1 MARSRERFL
10 PYVLVSPIL
19 IVILALGLYPFVF
32 VIWLSFQ
39 TWTAATQPVFVGL
52 ENFYEIIFRDQTFRD
67 VLDNTLVYVAS
78 AVTAEFLIGLG
89 LALLLNREFKGKR
102 VIAPLIYFP
111 MIVTPVAVGLTF
123 RIMYNIEYG
132 PFTYFLDLL
141 GLPPVKWIA
150 SATYS
155 LFSLILVDIWQ
166 WTPFMF
172 LVLLA
177 GLQIVPKECIEASQ
191 LDGASYWQ
199 RFRHITLPFLR
210 GSIAVALLIRM
221 IDAFKAF
228 DIIYTV
234 TEGGPGTS
242 SAVLSFFTYIVGFRR
257 FSLGYAAAMSIILF
271 LLILIP
277 TQLLF
282 RRLRRKPELG

>member
-1 MARSRERFL
+1 LAKRTQAIL
-10 PYVLVSPIL
+10 PYALISPIL
-19 IVILALGLYPFVF
+19 IIILALGLYPFLY

-39 TWTAATQPVFVGL
+39 MQTASTKPVFVGL
-52 ENFYEIIFRDQTFRD
+52 QNFYEIFLDSTFRE
-67 VLDNTLVYVAS
+67 VIGNTLVYVVS
-78 AVTAEFLIGLG
+78 TVVAEFVIGLG
-89 LALLLNREFKGKR
+89 LALMLNREFKGKR
-102 VIAPLIYFP
+102 IIAPLIYLP

-123 RIMYNIEYG
+123 RIIYNVEYG
-132 PFTYFLDLL
+132 PLTYFLSLV
-141 GLPPVKWIA
+141 GLSPIRWVA
-150 SATYS
+150 SATYA

-177 GLQIVPKECIEASQ
+177 GLQNVSPECVEASQ

-210 GSIAVALLIRM
+210 GSIAVAVLIRM

-242 SAVLSFFTYIVGFRR
+242 STVISFFTYILAFRR
-257 FSLGYAAAMSIILF
+257 FSLGSAAAMSLVLF
-271 LLILIP
+271 FFILIP
-277 TQLLF
+277 TQLLL
-282 RRLRRKPELG
+282 RRLRRPA

>member
-1 MARSRERFL
+1 MAKRTQAIL
-10 PYVLVSPIL
+10 PYALISPIL
-19 IVILALGLYPFVF
+19 IAILALGLYPFLY

-39 TWTAATQPVFVGL
+39 MQTASTKPVFVGL
-52 ENFYEIIFRDQTFRD
+52 QNFLEIFLDSTFRE
-67 VLDNTLVYVAS
+67 VIGNTLVYVVS
-78 AVTAEFLIGLG
+78 TVVTEFMIGLG

-102 VIAPLIYFP
+102 IIAPLIYLP

-123 RIMYNIEYG
+123 RIIYNVEYG
-132 PFTYFLDLL
+132 PLTYFLSLV
-141 GLPPVKWIA
+141 GLSPVLWVA
-150 SATYS
+150 SATYA

-177 GLQIVPKECIEASQ
+177 GLQNVSPECVEASQ

-210 GSIAVALLIRM
+210 GSIAVAVLIRM

-242 SAVLSFFTYIVGFRR
+242 STVISFFTYILAFRR
-257 FSLGYAAAMSIILF
+257 FSLGSAAAMSLVLF
-271 LLILIP
+271 ILILIP
-277 TQLLF
+277 TQLLL
-282 RRLRRKPELG
+282 RRLRRPT

>member
-1 MARSRERFL
+1 LVKRTQAIL
-10 PYVLVSPIL
+10 PYALISPIL
-19 IVILALGLYPFVF
+19 IAILALGLYPFLY

-39 TWTAATQPVFVGL
+39 MQTASTKPVFVGL
-52 ENFYEIIFRDQTFRD
+52 QNFYEIFLDSTFRE
-67 VLDNTLVYVAS
+67 VIGNTLVYVVS
-78 AVTAEFLIGLG
+78 TVVTEFLIGLG

-102 VIAPLIYFP
+102 IIAPLIYLP

-123 RIMYNIEYG
+123 RTIFNVEYG
-132 PFTYFLDLL
+132 PLTYFLSLV
-141 GLPPVKWIA
+141 GLSPVRWVA
-150 SATYS
+150 SATYA

-177 GLQIVPKECIEASQ
+177 GLQNVSPECVEASQ

-210 GSIAVALLIRM
+210 GSIAVAVLIRM

-242 SAVLSFFTYIVGFRR
+242 STVISFFTYILAFRR
-257 FSLGYAAAMSIILF
+257 FSLGSAAAMSLVLF
-271 LLILIP
+271 FLILIP
-277 TQLLF
+277 TQLLL
-282 RRLRRKPELG
+282 RRLRRPA

>member
-1 MARSRERFL
+1 MAKRTQAIL
-10 PYVLVSPIL
+10 PYALISPIL
-19 IVILALGLYPFVF
+19 IAILALGLYPFLY

-39 TWTAATQPVFVGL
+39 MQTASTKPVFVGL
-52 ENFYEIIFRDQTFRD
+52 QNFYEIFLDPTFRE
-67 VLDNTLVYVAS
+67 VIGNTLVYVVS
-78 AVTAEFLIGLG
+78 TVVTEFMIGLG

-102 VIAPLIYFP
+102 IIAPLIYLP

-123 RIMYNIEYG
+123 RIIYNVEYG
-132 PFTYFLDLL
+132 PLTYFLSLV
-141 GLPPVKWIA
+141 GLSPVLWVA
-150 SATYS
+150 SATYA

-177 GLQIVPKECIEASQ
+177 GLQNVSPECVEASQ

-210 GSIAVALLIRM
+210 GSIAVAVLIRM

-242 SAVLSFFTYIVGFRR
+242 STVISFFTYILAFRR
-257 FSLGYAAAMSIILF
+257 FSLGSAAAMSLVLF
-271 LLILIP
+271 ILILIP
-277 TQLLF
+277 TQLLL
-282 RRLRRKPELG
+282 RRLRRPT

>member
-1 MARSRERFL
+1 MAKRTQAIL
-10 PYVLVSPIL
+10 PYALISPIL
-19 IVILALGLYPFVF
+19 IAILALGLYPFLY

-39 TWTAATQPVFVGL
+39 MQTASTKPVFVGL
-52 ENFYEIIFRDQTFRD
+52 QNFLEIFLDSTFRE
-67 VLDNTLVYVAS
+67 VIGNTLVYVVS
-78 AVTAEFLIGLG
+78 TVVTEFLIGLG

-102 VIAPLIYFP
+102 IIAPLIYLP

-123 RIMYNIEYG
+123 RIIYNVEYG
-132 PFTYFLDLL
+132 PLTYFLSLV
-141 GLPPVKWIA
+141 GLSPVLWVA
-150 SATYS
+150 SATYA

-177 GLQIVPKECIEASQ
+177 GLQNVSPECVEASQ

-210 GSIAVALLIRM
+210 GSIAVAVLIRM

-242 SAVLSFFTYIVGFRR
+242 STVISFFTYILAFRR
-257 FSLGYAAAMSIILF
+257 FSLGSAAAMSLVLF
-271 LLILIP
+271 ILILIP
-277 TQLLF
+277 TQLLL
-282 RRLRRKPELG
+282 RRLRRPT

>member
-1 MARSRERFL
+1 LVKRTEAIL
-10 PYVLVSPIL
+10 PYALISPIL
-19 IVILALGLYPFVF
+19 IAILALGLYPFLY

-39 TWTAATQPVFVGL
+39 TQTASTKPVFVGL
-52 ENFYEIIFRDQTFRD
+52 QNFYEIFLDSTFRE
-67 VLDNTLVYVAS
+67 VIGNTLVYVVS
-78 AVTAEFLIGLG
+78 TVVAEFLIGLG

-102 VIAPLIYFP
+102 IIAPLIYLP

-123 RIMYNIEYG
+123 RIIYNVQYG
-132 PFTYFLDLL
+132 PLTYFLSLV
-141 GLPPVKWIA
+141 GLSPVLWVA
-150 SATYS
+150 SATYA

-177 GLQIVPKECIEASQ
+177 GLQNVSPECVEASQ

-210 GSIAVALLIRM
+210 GSIAVAVLIRM

-242 SAVLSFFTYIVGFRR
+242 STVISFFTYILAFRR
-257 FSLGYAAAMSIILF
+257 FTLGSAAAMSLVLF
-271 LLILIP
+271 ILILIP
-277 TQLLF
+277 TQLLLQ
-282 RRLRRKPELG
+282 RLRRPT

>member
-1 MARSRERFL
+1 LPRSTERFL
-10 PYVLVSPIL
+10 PYALLSPIL
-19 IVILALGLYPFVF
+19 IVILALGLYPFLY

-39 TWTAATQPVFVGL
+39 TQTASTTPIFVGL

-67 VLDNTLVYVAS
+67 VFGNTLVYVVS
-78 AVTAEFLIGLG
+78 VVTAEFLIGLG

-102 VIAPLIYFP
+102 IIAPLIYLP
-111 MIVTPVAVGLTF
+111 MMVTPVAVGLTF
-123 RIMYNIEYG
+123 RIMYNVEYG

-141 GLPPVKWIA
+141 GLPAIPWIA
-150 SATYS
+150 SATYA
-155 LFSLILVDIWQ
+155 LFSLIVVDIWE

-177 GLQIVPKECIEASQ
+177 GLQIVPRECVEASQ

-210 GSIAVALLIRM
+210 SSIAVALLIRM

-242 SAVLSFFTYIVGFRR
+242 SAVLSFFTYIVGFRW
-257 FSLGYAAAMSIILF
+257 FSLGYAAAMSLILF
-271 LLILIP
+271 FLILIP

-282 RRLRRKPELG
+282 RRLRRKP

>member
-1 MARSRERFL
+1 LAKRTQAIL
-10 PYVLVSPIL
+10 PYALISPIL
-19 IVILALGLYPFVF
+19 IAILALGLYPFLY

-39 TWTAATQPVFVGL
+39 MQTASTKPVFVGL
-52 ENFYEIIFRDQTFRD
+52 QNFLEIFLDSTFRE
-67 VLDNTLVYVAS
+67 VIGNTLVYVVS
-78 AVTAEFLIGLG
+78 TVVTEFMIGLG

-102 VIAPLIYFP
+102 IIASLIYLP

-123 RIMYNIEYG
+123 RIIYNVEYG
-132 PFTYFLDLL
+132 PLTYFLSLV
-141 GLPPVKWIA
+141 GLSPVLWVA
-150 SATYS
+150 SATYA

-177 GLQIVPKECIEASQ
+177 GLQNVSPECVEASQ

-210 GSIAVALLIRM
+210 GSIAVAVLIRM

-242 SAVLSFFTYIVGFRR
+242 STVISFFTYILAFRR
-257 FSLGYAAAMSIILF
+257 FSLGSAAAMSLVLF
-271 LLILIP
+271 ILILIP
-277 TQLLF
+277 TQLLL
-282 RRLRRKPELG
+282 RRLRRPT

>member
-1 MARSRERFL
+1 MVKRTQAIL
-10 PYVLVSPIL
+10 PYALISPIL
-19 IVILALGLYPFVF
+19 IAILALGLYPFLY

-39 TWTAATQPVFVGL
+39 MQTASTKPVFVGL
-52 ENFYEIIFRDQTFRD
+52 QNFYEIFLDSTFRE
-67 VLDNTLVYVAS
+67 VIGNTLVYVVS
-78 AVTAEFLIGLG
+78 TVVTEFLIGLG

-102 VIAPLIYFP
+102 IIAPLIYLP

-123 RIMYNIEYG
+123 RTIFNVEYG
-132 PFTYFLDLL
+132 PLTYFLSLV
-141 GLPPVKWIA
+141 GLSPVRWVA
-150 SATYS
+150 SATYA

-177 GLQIVPKECIEASQ
+177 GLQNVSPECVEASQ

-210 GSIAVALLIRM
+210 GSIAVAVLIRM

-242 SAVLSFFTYIVGFRR
+242 STVISFFTYILAFRR
-257 FSLGYAAAMSIILF
+257 FSLGSAAAMSLVLF
-271 LLILIP
+271 FLILIP
-277 TQLLF
+277 TQLLL
-282 RRLRRKPELG
+282 RRLRRPT

>member
-1 MARSRERFL
+1 MAKRTQAIL
-10 PYVLVSPIL
+10 PYALISPIL
-19 IVILALGLYPFVF
+19 IAILALGLYPFLY

-39 TWTAATQPVFVGL
+39 MQTASTKPVFVGL
-52 ENFYEIIFRDQTFRD
+52 QNFYEIFLDSTFRE
-67 VLDNTLVYVAS
+67 VIGNTLVYVVS
-78 AVTAEFLIGLG
+78 TVVTEFLIGLG

-102 VIAPLIYFP
+102 IIAPLIYLP

-123 RIMYNIEYG
+123 RIIYNVEYG
-132 PFTYFLDLL
+132 PLTYLL
-141 GLPPVKWIA
+141 SLVGLSPVLWVA
-150 SATYS
+150 SATYA

-177 GLQIVPKECIEASQ
+177 GLQNVSPECVEASQ

-210 GSIAVALLIRM
+210 GSIAVAVLIRM

-242 SAVLSFFTYIVGFRR
+242 STVISFFTYILAFRR
-257 FSLGYAAAMSIILF
+257 FSLGSAAAMSLVLF
-271 LLILIP
+271 FLILIP
-277 TQLLF
+277 TQLLL
-282 RRLRRKPELG
+282 RRLRRRT

>member
-1 MARSRERFL
+1 LAKRTQAIL
-10 PYVLVSPIL
+10 PYALISPIL
-19 IVILALGLYPFVF
+19 IIILALGLYPFLY

-39 TWTAATQPVFVGL
+39 MQTASTKPVFVGL
-52 ENFYEIIFRDQTFRD
+52 QNFYEIFLDPTFHD
-67 VLDNTLVYVAS
+67 VIENTVIYVAS
-78 AVTAEFLIGLG
+78 AVITEFLLGLG

-102 VIAPLIYFP
+102 IIAPLIYLP

-123 RIMYNIEYG
+123 RIIYNVEYG
-132 PFTYFLDLL
+132 PLTYFLSLV
-141 GLPPVKWIA
+141 GLPPVRWVA
-150 SATYS
+150 SATYA
-155 LFSLILVDIWQ
+155 LFSLIMVDIWQ

-177 GLQIVPKECIEASQ
+177 GLQNVSPECLEASQ

-210 GSIAVALLIRM
+210 GSIAVAVLIRM

-242 SAVLSFFTYIVGFRR
+242 STVISFFTYILAFRR
-257 FSLGYAAAMSIILF
+257 FSLGSAAAMSLVLF
-271 LLILIP
+271 FFILIP
-277 TQLLF
+277 TQLLL
-282 RRLRRKPELG
+282 RRLRRRA

>member
-1 MARSRERFL
+1 LAKRTQAIL
-10 PYVLVSPIL
+10 PYALISPIL
-19 IVILALGLYPFVF
+19 IAILALGLYPFLY

-39 TWTAATQPVFVGL
+39 MQTASTKPVFVGL
-52 ENFYEIIFRDQTFRD
+52 QNFYEIFLDSTFRE
-67 VLDNTLVYVAS
+67 VIGNTLVYVVS
-78 AVTAEFLIGLG
+78 TVVTEFLIGLG

-102 VIAPLIYFP
+102 IIAPLIYLP

-123 RIMYNIEYG
+123 RIIYNVEYG
-132 PFTYFLDLL
+132 PLTYLL
-141 GLPPVKWIA
+141 SLVGLSPVLWVA
-150 SATYS
+150 SATYA

-177 GLQIVPKECIEASQ
+177 GLQNVSPECVEASQ

-210 GSIAVALLIRM
+210 GSIAVAVLIRM

-242 SAVLSFFTYIVGFRR
+242 STVISFFTYILAFRR
-257 FSLGYAAAMSIILF
+257 FSLGSAAAMSLVLF
-271 LLILIP
+271 FLILIP
-277 TQLLF
+277 TQLLL
-282 RRLRRKPELG
+282 RRLRRRT

>member
-1 MARSRERFL
+1 MAKRTQAIL
-10 PYVLVSPIL
+10 PYALISPIL
-19 IVILALGLYPFVF
+19 IAILALGLYPFLY

-39 TWTAATQPVFVGL
+39 MQTASTKPVFVGL
-52 ENFYEIIFRDQTFRD
+52 QNFYEIFLDSTFRE
-67 VLDNTLVYVAS
+67 VIGNTLVYVVS
-78 AVTAEFLIGLG
+78 TVVTEFMIGLG

-102 VIAPLIYFP
+102 IIAPLIYLP

-123 RIMYNIEYG
+123 RIIYNVEYG
-132 PFTYFLDLL
+132 PLTYFLSLV
-141 GLPPVKWIA
+141 GLSPVLWVA
-150 SATYS
+150 SATYA

-177 GLQIVPKECIEASQ
+177 GLQNVSPECVEASQ

-210 GSIAVALLIRM
+210 GSIAVAVLIRM

-242 SAVLSFFTYIVGFRR
+242 STVISFFTYILAFRR
-257 FSLGYAAAMSIILF
+257 FSLGSAAAMSLVLF
-271 LLILIP
+271 ILILIP
-277 TQLLF
+277 TQLLL
-282 RRLRRKPELG
+282 RRLRRPT

>member
-1 MARSRERFL
+1 LAKRTQAIL
-10 PYVLVSPIL
+10 PYALISPIL
-19 IVILALGLYPFVF
+19 IAILALGLYPFLY

-39 TWTAATQPVFVGL
+39 MQTASTKPVFVGL
-52 ENFYEIIFRDQTFRD
+52 QNFLEIFLDSTFRE
-67 VLDNTLVYVAS
+67 VIGNTLVYVVS
-78 AVTAEFLIGLG
+78 TVVTEFLIGLG

-102 VIAPLIYFP
+102 IIAPLIYLP

-123 RIMYNIEYG
+123 RIIYNVEYG
-132 PFTYFLDLL
+132 PLTYFLSLV
-141 GLPPVKWIA
+141 GLSPVLWVA
-150 SATYS
+150 SATYA

-177 GLQIVPKECIEASQ
+177 GLQNVSPECVEASQ

-210 GSIAVALLIRM
+210 GSIAVAVLIRM

-242 SAVLSFFTYIVGFRR
+242 STVISFFTYILAFRR
-257 FSLGYAAAMSIILF
+257 FSLGSAAAMSLVLF
-271 LLILIP
+271 ILILIP
-277 TQLLF
+277 TQLLL
-282 RRLRRKPELG
+282 RRLRRPT

>member
-1 MARSRERFL
+1 LAKRTESIL
-10 PYVLVSPIL
+10 PYLLVSPIL
-19 IVILALGLYPFVF
+19 IVILALGLYPFLY

-39 TWTAATQPVFVGL
+39 MRTASTGPVFVGL
-52 ENFYEIIFRDQTFRD
+52 QNYYEILLDQTFHD
-67 VLDNTLVYVAS
+67 VIGNTLVYVAS
-78 AVTAEFLIGLG
+78 TVITEFLIGLG
-89 LALLLNREFKGKR
+89 LALMLNRQFKGKR
-102 VIAPLIYFP
+102 IIAPLIYLP

-123 RIMYNIEYG
+123 RTIYNVEYG
-132 PFTYFLDLL
+132 PLTYFLALL
-141 GLPPVKWIA
+141 GLPPVRWIA
-150 SATYS
+150 SSTYA
-155 LFSLILVDIWQ
+155 LFSLILVDIWE

-177 GLQIVPKECIEASQ
+177 GLQNVPRECVEASQ

-210 GSIAVALLIRM
+210 GSIAVAVLIRM

-242 SAVLSFFTYIVGFRR
+242 STVISFLTYILAFRR
-257 FSLGYAAAMSIILF
+257 FTLGSGAAMSLILF
-271 LLILIP
+271 LIILIP
-277 TQLLF
+277 TQLLL
-282 RRLRRKPELG
+282 RRLRRRG

>member
-1 MARSRERFL
+1 MVKRTQAIL
-10 PYVLVSPIL
+10 PYALISPIL
-19 IVILALGLYPFVF
+19 IAILALGLYPFLY

-39 TWTAATQPVFVGL
+39 MQTASTKPVFVGL
-52 ENFYEIIFRDQTFRD
+52 QNFYEIFLDSTFRE
-67 VLDNTLVYVAS
+67 VIGNTLVYVVS
-78 AVTAEFLIGLG
+78 TVVTEFLIGLG

-102 VIAPLIYFP
+102 IIAPLIYLP

-123 RIMYNIEYG
+123 RTIFNVEYG
-132 PFTYFLDLL
+132 PLTYFLSLV
-141 GLPPVKWIA
+141 GLSPVRWVA
-150 SATYS
+150 SATYA

-177 GLQIVPKECIEASQ
+177 GLQNVSPECVEASQ

-210 GSIAVALLIRM
+210 GSIAVAVLIRM

-242 SAVLSFFTYIVGFRR
+242 STVISFFTYILAFRR
-257 FSLGYAAAMSIILF
+257 FSLGSAAAMSLVLF
-271 LLILIP
+271 FLILIP
-277 TQLLF
+277 TQLLL
-282 RRLRRKPELG
+282 RRLRRPA

>member
-1 MARSRERFL
+1 
-10 PYVLVSPIL
+10 
-19 IVILALGLYPFVF
+19 VF
-32 VIWLSFQ
+32 Q
-39 TWTAATQPVFVGL
+39 
-52 ENFYEIIFRDQTFRD
+52 
-67 VLDNTLVYVAS
+67 NTLVYVVS
-78 AVTAEFLIGLG
+78 VVTAEFLIGLG

-102 VIAPLIYFP
+102 IIAPLIYLP
-111 MIVTPVAVGLTF
+111 MMVTPVAVGLTF
-123 RIMYNIEYG
+123 RIMYNVEYG
-132 PFTYFLDLL
+132 PLTYFLELI
-141 GLPPVKWIA
+141 GLPPIKWIA
-150 SATYS
+150 SASYS
-155 LFSLILVDIWQ
+155 LFSLILVDIWE
-166 WTPFMF
+166 WTPFVF

-177 GLQIVPKECIEASQ
+177 GLQIVPKECVEASQ

-210 GSIAVALLIRM
+210 SSIAVALLIRM

-257 FSLGYAAAMSIILF
+257 FSLGYAAAMSLILF
-271 LLILIP
+271 FLILIP

-282 RRLRRKPELG
+282 RRLRRKA

>member
-1 MARSRERFL
+1 MAKRTQAIL
-10 PYVLVSPIL
+10 PYALISPIL
-19 IVILALGLYPFVF
+19 IVILALGLYPFLY

-39 TWTAATQPVFVGL
+39 MQTASTKPVFVGL
-52 ENFYEIIFRDQTFRD
+52 QNFYEIFLDSTFRE
-67 VLDNTLVYVAS
+67 VIGNTLVYVVS
-78 AVTAEFLIGLG
+78 TVIAEFLIGLG
-89 LALLLNREFKGKR
+89 LALLLNRQFKGKR
-102 VIAPLIYFP
+102 IIAPLIYLP

-123 RIMYNIEYG
+123 RIIYNVEYG
-132 PFTYFLDLL
+132 PLTYFLSLV
-141 GLPPVKWIA
+141 GISPIRWVA
-150 SATYS
+150 SATYA

-177 GLQIVPKECIEASQ
+177 GLQNVSPECVEASQ

-210 GSIAVALLIRM
+210 GSIAVAVLIRM

-242 SAVLSFFTYIVGFRR
+242 STVISFFTYILAFRR
-257 FSLGYAAAMSIILF
+257 FSLGSAAAMSLVLF
-271 LLILIP
+271 FLILIP
-277 TQLLF
+277 TQLLL
-282 RRLRRKPELG
+282 RRLRRRT

>member
-1 MARSRERFL
+1 M
-10 PYVLVSPIL
+10 
-19 IVILALGLYPFVF
+19 
-32 VIWLSFQ
+32 Q
-39 TWTAATQPVFVGL
+39 TASTKPVFVGL
-52 ENFYEIIFRDQTFRD
+52 QNFYEIFLDSTFRE
-67 VLDNTLVYVAS
+67 VIGNTLVYVVS
-78 AVTAEFLIGLG
+78 TVVTEFLIGLG

-102 VIAPLIYFP
+102 IIAPLIYLP

-123 RIMYNIEYG
+123 RTIFNVEYG
-132 PFTYFLDLL
+132 PLTYFLSLV
-141 GLPPVKWIA
+141 GLSPIRWVA
-150 SATYS
+150 SATYA

-177 GLQIVPKECIEASQ
+177 GLQNVSPECVEASQ

-210 GSIAVALLIRM
+210 GSIAVAVLIRM

-242 SAVLSFFTYIVGFRR
+242 STVISFFTYILAFRR
-257 FSLGYAAAMSIILF
+257 FSLGSAAAMSLVLF
-271 LLILIP
+271 FLILIP
-277 TQLLF
+277 TQLLL
-282 RRLRRKPELG
+282 RRLRRPT

>member
-1 MARSRERFL
+1 MAKRTQAIL
-10 PYVLVSPIL
+10 PYALISPIL
-19 IVILALGLYPFVF
+19 IAILALGLYPFLY

-39 TWTAATQPVFVGL
+39 MQTASTKPVFVGL
-52 ENFYEIIFRDQTFRD
+52 QNFYEIFLDSTFRE
-67 VLDNTLVYVAS
+67 VIGNTLVYVVS
-78 AVTAEFLIGLG
+78 TVVTEFMIGLG

-102 VIAPLIYFP
+102 IIAPLIYLP

-123 RIMYNIEYG
+123 RIIYNVEYG
-132 PFTYFLDLL
+132 PLTYLL
-141 GLPPVKWIA
+141 SLVGLSPVLWVA
-150 SATYS
+150 SATYA

-177 GLQIVPKECIEASQ
+177 GLQNVSPECVEASQ

-210 GSIAVALLIRM
+210 GSIAVAVLIRM

-242 SAVLSFFTYIVGFRR
+242 STVISFFTYILAFRR
-257 FSLGYAAAMSIILF
+257 FSLGSAAAMSLVLF
-271 LLILIP
+271 FLILIP
-277 TQLLF
+277 TQLLL
-282 RRLRRKPELG
+282 RRLRRRT